1 MAAVPKALPDR
12 TVTGEGFVV
21 EPTIESRRQRRFI
34 LVTSDP
40 AFRASVEETIPKD
53 WSMQVVTDLAEA
65 GEWSDILLHRF
76 IILDSDDP
84 GIDAVDTVVR
94 LRTDLMLQVAVF
106 SFGGSVAQRDELRL
120 ARADRFYERSQVGQ
134 VLPQFFAQYAW

>member
-1 MAAVPKALPDR
+1 
-12 TVTGEGFVV
+12 
-21 EPTIESRRQRRFI
+21 
-34 LVTSDP
+34 
-40 AFRASVEETIPKD
+40 
-53 WSMQVVTDLAEA
+53 MQVVTDLAEA

-134 VLPQFFAQYAW
+134 VLPQFFAQYGW

>member
-1 MAAVPKALPDR
+1 MA
-12 TVTGEGFVV
+12 
-21 EPTIESRRQRRFI
+21 EPTIEGRRQRRFI
-34 LVTSDP
+34 LMTSDP
-40 AFRASVEETIPKD
+40 AFRVSVEETIPEG
-53 WSMQVVTDLAEA
+53 WSMQVITDLADA
-65 GEWSDILLHRF
+65 GEWNDILLHRF

-106 SFGGSVAQRDELRL
+106 SFGGSVGQRDELRL

-134 VLPQFFAQYAW
+134 VLPQFFAQYGW

>member
-1 MAAVPKALPDR
+1 MA
-12 TVTGEGFVV
+12 
-21 EPTIESRRQRRFI
+21 EPTIEGRRQRRFI
-34 LVTSDP
+34 LMTSDP
-40 AFRASVEETIPKD
+40 AFRVSVEETIPEG
-53 WSMQVVTDLAEA
+53 WSMQVVTDLADV
-65 GEWSDILLHRF
+65 GEWNDILLHRF

-106 SFGGSVAQRDELRL
+106 SFGGSVGQRDELRL

-134 VLPQFFAQYAW
+134 VLPQFFAQYGW

>member
-1 MAAVPKALPDR
+1 M
-12 TVTGEGFVV
+12 V

-40 AFRASVEETIPKD
+40 EFRASVEETIPKG
-53 WSMQVVTDLAEA
+53 WSMQVVTDLAEV

-134 VLPQFFAQYAW
+134 VLPQCFAQYGW